1 MATVNPDKLSFN
13 FAQAASFRY
22 AGKTV
27 NLEKAADTIT
37 VKDKNGQDKVIKGFQ
52 ADDGTFFRLKK
63 TADGKHQ
70 IDVYGTPE
78 QLARSNLQ
86 VRGGEVTRA
95 RFGDERFRKVDP
107 DLFSHRDFEF
117 HGSMMA
123 DRDEFAKLHGLKRR
137 VQAGL
142 DAGGPQPPAPSLSAG
157 APAQPHEQHS
167 DKDPVGE
174 ATVDQPSAPPTSEAQ
189 ASPPT
194 EVDSPPATTAA
205 QTPEASSTL
214 PELVWDDTPIDL
226 GNREALKHHDG
237 YGNFFSS
244 PDPVFNDRL
253 ASYFAVLTGHEQPLP
268 DTPAL
273 ELLDDGQLT
282 LGDVKSAVDQLSVSM
297 GTTARQSP
305 ASVLADLGRQ
315 PVATLADGHCLYAA
329 LAHTLDGADPMDREA
344 ALDQRRALRD
354 VFRLAQGQPDQVA
367 RIAGR
372 NDAKSIEQVNQVLSA
387 GLDGERVTADG
398 WGGEESLKL
407 AAMKHQRTLVTV
419 SDEDIRIFDPNGGM
433 TRFEPSQ
440 LEDFR
445 SQYDQLSSPAVF
457 MLKGF
462 HWQATQAI
470 D

>member
-1 MATVNPDKLSFN
+1 MATVNPDKLTFN
-13 FAQAASFRY
+13 FAQAANFRY

-37 VKDKNGQDKVIKGFQ
+37 FKDKNGQDKVIKGFQ

-107 DLFSHRDFEF
+107 DLFGHRDFEF

-142 DAGGPQPPAPSLSAG
+142 DAGGPAPPAAHSLSAG
-157 APAQPHEQHS
+157 GPLPEAEHPEGDNPSVTIAAQAPAEP
-167 DKDPVGE
+167 
-174 ATVDQPSAPPTSEAQ
+174 
-189 ASPPT
+189 
-194 EVDSPPATTAA
+194 
-205 QTPEASSTL
+205 STL
-214 PELVWDDTPIDL
+214 PELVWDNTPIDL
-226 GNREALKHHDG
+226 GNREALKHHVG
-237 YGNFFSS
+237 YGNFFSN

-253 ASYFAVLTGHEQPLP
+253 ASYFAVLTGHEQPP
-268 DTPAL
+268 PGTPAL
-273 ELLDDGQLT
+273 ELLEEGQLT
-282 LGDVKSAVDQLSVSM
+282 LGDVKSAIDQLSVSM
-297 GTTARQSP
+297 GSAAQQNP
-305 ASVLADLGRQ
+305 ESVLADLGRQ
-315 PVATLADGHCLYAA
+315 PVPTLADGNCLYAA
-329 LAHTLDGADPMDREA
+329 FAHTLDDADAMDRDA
-344 ALDQRRALRD
+344 ALEQRRELRA
-354 VFRLAQGQPDQVA
+354 VFNLAQGQPDQVA
-367 RIAGR
+367 LIAGR
-372 NDAKSIEQVNQVLSA
+372 NDPKSIERVNQVLSA
-387 GLDGERVTADG
+387 GLNGERVTADG

-419 SDEDIRIFDPNGGM
+419 SDEDMRIFDANGGM

-440 LEDFR
+440 FADFR
-445 SQYDQLSSPAVF
+445 SQYDQLSSPAVL

-462 HWQATQAI
+462 HWQATDAV

>member
-13 FAQAASFRY
+13 FAQAANFRY

-123 DRDEFAKLHGLKRR
+123 DRDEFAKLHGLKRK

-142 DAGGPQPPAPSLSAG
+142 DAGGPLPPAPSLSAG
-157 APAQPHEQHS
+157 GPLPEAKQPE
-167 DKDPVGE
+167 DN
-174 ATVDQPSAPPTSEAQ
+174 
-189 ASPPT
+189 
-194 EVDSPPATTAA
+194 SPPATTAA
-205 QTPEASSTL
+205 QTPEESSTL
-214 PELVWDDTPIDL
+214 PELVWDETPIDL
-226 GNREALKHHDG
+226 GNREALKHHVG

-244 PDPVFNDRL
+244 LDPVFNDRL
-253 ASYFAVLTGHEQPLP
+253 ASYFAVLTGHEQPP
-268 DTPAL
+268 PGTPAL

-282 LGDVKSAVDQLSVSM
+282 FGDVKAAVDQLSVPM
-297 GTTARQSP
+297 GSVARQNP

-315 PVATLADGHCLYAA
+315 PVATLADGNCLYAA
-329 LAHTLDGADPMDREA
+329 LAHTLDGADPMDPDA
-344 ALDQRRALRD
+344 ALGQRQALRE
-354 VFRLAQGQPDQVA
+354 VFNFAQGQPDQVA

-372 NDAKSIEQVNQVLSA
+372 NDARSIERVNQVLSA
-387 GLDGERVTADG
+387 GLGGERVTADG

-407 AAMKHQRTLVTV
+407 AAMKYQRTLVTV

-445 SQYDQLSSPAVF
+445 SQYDQLSAPAVL